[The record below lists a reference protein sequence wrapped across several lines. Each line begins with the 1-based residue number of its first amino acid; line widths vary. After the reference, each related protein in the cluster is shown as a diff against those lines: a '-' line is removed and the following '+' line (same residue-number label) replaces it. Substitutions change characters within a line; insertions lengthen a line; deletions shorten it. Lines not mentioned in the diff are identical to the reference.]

1 MHRGMNDNV
10 PDKKHEEPKQKI
22 NKKKLII
29 SEMMMMFALF

>member
-22 NKKKLII
+22 NKNKNQGIHV
-29 SEMMMMFALF
+29 